1 MERCDRG
8 MSPKQIRQ
16 QRLLEAAASLI
27 RTSGG
32 TEFSMLALA
41 EAAGMSPATPY
52 NLLGSKVG
60 VLWAL
65 LNYSLDKIQ
74 DKLSLLRAP
83 NDPFERVVLAAALG
97 AELFTAES
105 DFYRP
110 LYRFLVGC
118 GDPVHR
124 PQFMDRALAFWMHAT
139 ELLNQRGYLQ
149 APIDQVEMSR
159 ELEIHFLGVLDLW
172 VQHELDDDEFQAQIV
187 FGTALL
193 LLAVADE
200 AGRTRLMKHLQ
211 KAKRKLPRGFT
222 FTGVSARSAA
232 SQSSKTPASVA

>member
-1 MERCDRG
+1 
-8 MSPKQIRQ
+8 MSQKQIRQ
-16 QRLLEAAASLI
+16 ERLIEAAASLI

-32 TEFSMLALA
+32 TDFSMLALA
-41 EAAGMSPATPY
+41 EEAGVSPATPY

-65 LNYSLDKIQ
+65 LNYSLDKVL
-74 DKLSLLRAP
+74 DRLSLLREP
-83 NDPFERVVLAAALG
+83 SDPFERVVQAAALG
-97 AELFTAES
+97 AEVFTSES

-110 LYRFLVGC
+110 LYRFLLGC
-118 GDPVHR
+118 GDAVHR
-124 PQFMDRALAFWMHAT
+124 PQFMDRALAYWMRAT
-139 ELLNQRGYLQ
+139 ELLNHLGYLQ
-149 APIDQVEMSR
+149 APIDQVEISR
-159 ELEIHFLGVLDLW
+159 EMEIHFLGVLDMW

-211 KAKRKLPRGFT
+211 KAKRRLPREFSFAGQA
-222 FTGVSARSAA
+222 ARSH
-232 SQSSKTPASVA
+232 ASVA

>member
-1 MERCDRG
+1 
-8 MSPKQIRQ
+8 MSQKQIRQ

-32 TEFSMLALA
+32 TDFSMLALA
-41 EAAGMSPATPY
+41 EEAGVSPATPY

-65 LNYSLDKIQ
+65 LNYSLDKVV
-74 DKLSLLRAP
+74 DKLSLLKEP
-83 NDPFERVVLAAALG
+83 SDPFERVVHAASLG
-97 AELFTAES
+97 AEVFTSEAA
-105 DFYRP
+105 FYRP

-124 PQFMDRALAFWMHAT
+124 PQFMDRALAFWMNAT
-139 ELLNQRGYLQ
+139 ALLNERGYLQ
-149 APIDQVEMSR
+149 IPIDQVEISR

-172 VQHELDDDEFQAQIV
+172 VQNELDDDEFQAQIV
-187 FGTALL
+187 FGTSLM

-200 AGRTRLMKHLQ
+200 AGRTRLTKHLQ
-211 KAKRKLPRGFT
+211 KAKRKLPREFSFAGQAT
-222 FTGVSARSAA
+222 RSH
-232 SQSSKTPASVA
+232 ASVA